1 MGVDRLPI
9 PAKAR
14 NRDNVPWRLSIHKEL
29 TSEELTAIAAVFL
42 DGTTHHYLIAAD
54 VYPGITQLVGDYWAT
69 KGHGKDLSQVA
80 KRWDSAQERFPELIV
95 DAVLEYRVP
104 GALLDEVVFDTTEVN
119 PALGLPPE

>member
-1 MGVDRLPI
+1 MSVDRVPI
-9 PAKAR
+9 PAKVR
-14 NRDNVPWRLSIHKEL
+14 NRDNVPWRLNIHKEL
-29 TSEELTAIAAVFL
+29 NSDELMAVAAVFL
-42 DGTTHHYLIAAD
+42 DGTSHHYLIAAD

-80 KRWDSAQERFPELIV
+80 KRWDSVQARFPDLLA

-104 GALLDEVVFDTTEVN
+104 SDLLDDFVTEVN